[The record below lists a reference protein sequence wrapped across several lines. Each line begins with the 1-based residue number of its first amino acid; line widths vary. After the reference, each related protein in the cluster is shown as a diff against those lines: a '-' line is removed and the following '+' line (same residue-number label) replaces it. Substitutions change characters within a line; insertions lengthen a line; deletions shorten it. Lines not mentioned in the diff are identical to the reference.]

1 MNFIGNTTR
10 CAALTALLFAAMPAS
25 GLAEETR
32 DLQHRQL
39 AEALLDGQ
47 RAEQAAGT
55 ARAQRLQRAALKL
68 AALGARPVEGED
80 DLAEAWLA
88 RAGELGARAPK
99 NIPDRGRVLGPSYKR
114 VRLSATS
121 PVETTQLFL
130 AGTQARITLVTP
142 AKGDAHLQVRAPDD
156 TVACQVASTPDG
168 RECSW
173 LPLYTQRYRLDLK
186 SPRAKWVDAFV
197 IVN

>member
-10 CAALTALLFAAMPAS
+10 CAALTALLLGAIAAPCHT
-25 GLAEETR
+25 GENR
-32 DLQHRQL
+32 DVQHRQL
-39 AEALLDGQ
+39 AKALLEGQ

-55 ARAQRLQRAALKL
+55 ARAQHLQRAALKL
-68 AALGARPVEGED
+68 TALGARPVEGDD

-88 RAGELGARAPK
+88 RAASLGARAPK
-99 NIPDRGRVLGPSYKR
+99 RIPYRGRVLGPSYKR

-168 RECSW
+168 RDCSW

-186 SPRAKWVDAFV
+186 SPRARWVDAFV